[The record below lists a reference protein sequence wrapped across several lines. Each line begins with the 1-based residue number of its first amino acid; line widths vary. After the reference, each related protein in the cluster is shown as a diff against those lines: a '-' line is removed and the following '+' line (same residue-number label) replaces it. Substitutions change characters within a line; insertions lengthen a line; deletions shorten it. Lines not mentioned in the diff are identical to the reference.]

1 MDYLLLVHKIAIIVA
16 ITGVYF
22 VIRIWLR
29 WNTINLEVLKAR
41 IFLNKTF
48 IKKNLIYVTLATMSL
63 VPYQVVE
70 LFEHVEFISEHH
82 ILFEIS
88 EIMEVVSL
96 IFLVVLLYEWFSIL
110 FVGNKNKFQ

>member
-1 MDYLLLVHKIAIIVA
+1 MEYLSLVHLIAITAA
-16 ITGVYF
+16 ITGLYF
-22 VIRIWLR
+22 VIHIWLK

-48 IKKNLIYVTLATMSL
+48 IKKNLIYVTLATLLL

-96 IFLVVLLYEWFSIL
+96 IFLVVFLYEWFNIL
-110 FVGNKNKFQ
+110 FVGNKDKFQ

>member
-1 MDYLLLVHKIAIIVA
+1 MDYTLLVHSIAIITA
-16 ITGVYF
+16 ITGIYF
-22 VIRIWLR
+22 IVRIWLK

-70 LFEHVEFISEHH
+70 LFERVEFISEHH
-82 ILFEIS
+82 IIFEIS

-96 IFLVVLLYEWFSIL
+96 IFLVALLYEWFNIL
-110 FVGNKNKFQ
+110 FVGKNDKFQ